1 MTTQE
6 QHSVGLVSPRLFSYE
21 QPFALQN
28 GDVLPGFNLMYETYG
43 ELSERGDNAV
53 LICHALSGHHHA
65 AGYYEGDQKPG

>member
-6 QHSVGLVSPRLFSYE
+6 QHSVGLVNPRLFSYE

-53 LICHALSGHHHA
+53 LILSLIHISEPTRP
-65 AGYYEGDQKPG
+65 Y